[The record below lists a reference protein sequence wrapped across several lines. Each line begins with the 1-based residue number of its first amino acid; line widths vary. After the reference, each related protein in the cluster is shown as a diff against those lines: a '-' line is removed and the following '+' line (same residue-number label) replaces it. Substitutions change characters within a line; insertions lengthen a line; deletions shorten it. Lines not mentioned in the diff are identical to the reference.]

1 MATHKFR
8 VGQLVEF
15 VPDKM
20 QVSVPHGAYSI
31 TRLLPPAGND
41 HQYRIK
47 NAGEMFERIA
57 RESQLTPRASP

>member
-1 MATHKFR
+1 MASHKFKL
-8 VGQLVEF
+8 GQLVEF

-47 NAGEMFERIA
+47 NAGETFERIA
-57 RESQLTPRASP
+57 RESQLSLRTPP